1 MFDLERDLA
10 ELYQMDSEVSND
22 LEVLEKDHKNGII
35 DLVSYAEERS
45 FLEDKLQE
53 IQEDIQDLE
62 KEIEGEQ

>member
-22 LEVLEKDHKNGII
+22 LEVLEKDHKNGVI
-35 DLVSYAEERS
+35 DLVCYAEERS

-62 KEIEGEQ
+62 KEIEGEL